1 MVKSKQKMQIVLISY
16 LTLLFSLIELITFID
31 FIFNSLSMVVAQ
43 NEYNIGSS
51 LFIGLRAVFIILGI
65 LLYRL
70 GILSLILGW
79 ILCRI
84 MGTGL
89 LISPI
94 AFLICIIYYKYSPN
108 IYNKYDNPI
117 TIYYILTKL
126 SDIIWFS
133 SLLKHLSYP
142 LSKNICI
149 L

>member
-16 LTLLFSLIELITFID
+16 LILLFSLIELITFID
-31 FIFNSLSMVVAQ
+31 SIFNSLSMVVAQ

-51 LFIGLRAVFIILGI
+51 LFIGLTGVFIILGI

-79 ILCRI
+79 ILYRI
-84 MGTGL
+84 MGRGL

-94 AFLICIIYYKYSPN
+94 AFLICIIYYKYKPN
-108 IYNKYDNPI
+108 ICNKYDNPI

-133 SLLKHLSYP
+133 SLRKHLS
-142 LSKNICI
+142 
-149 L
+149 